1 MMTHI
6 TVPLYNSTMISPQ
19 NAKIKSIYNQNN
31 KEKKHIIFVAIFF
44 CESRLR

>member
-31 KEKKHIIFVAIFF
+31 KEKKNTLFLLQFFFV
-44 CESRLR
+44 SRG